1 MIKSFRPKPR
11 RSISTA
17 AVSPSM
23 ETSQPQSQFKSLKLI
38 PLGGVGDVT
47 KNMYIYEY
55 GDDILIADCGVGFP
69 DESMLGI
76 DLVIPDIS
84 YLKDKKEKIR
94 GIVITHGHDDHIGG
108 LPFLWP
114 ELNCPIYTP
123 KFAAGLIRSKFTEFH
138 LPKDVINEINPESTL
153 QLGVFALSFYQISH
167 SIPDTQGIV
176 IDTPVGRIIHQ
187 SDFKIDFTP
196 ISGQV
201 PEFAKIA
208 KASEQGVILMTIDAL
223 RSEKKGYNPT
233 ERTIEPVL
241 DRLTAKATGK
251 VLITTTSSN
260 VSRLQQA
267 VNVAVKNKR
276 KMAFVGRSMD
286 SNFQIARDLG
296 YLEVPPGLVIP
307 NDQIRKIPD
316 EQLLIMIA
324 GSQGQPESS
333 LSRAANHDHKFV
345 SIKKGDTVIFS
356 ADAIPSSE
364 MSQSNLIDK
373 LVKFGCDVHY
383 SAVTE
388 GVHVSGHAA
397 QEELKLMISLVKP
410 QYLVPI
416 GATFKGMKAFKNL
429 AVDLGYKPDNV
440 VLLDDGQTLEIRREG
455 VRLGERIAVKN
466 VYVDGLGV
474 GDVGNVVL
482 RDRQV
487 LAEEGVVMVI
497 IPVETRSG
505 QIVGDLD
512 IVTRGFVYEQESEG
526 LLDHAKKIVM
536 SDLEKRSDAFVDWR
550 FTRRQ
555 IEETLEKFLYEE
567 TKRRP
572 MILPIV
578 VEV

>member
-1 MIKSFRPKPR
+1 MNIKSFKPKFNRKP
-11 RSISTA
+11 ISAPEVAT
-17 AVSPSM
+17 PS
-23 ETSQPQSQFKSLKLI
+23 SVKSQFQSLKLI

-69 DESMLGI
+69 DEAMLGI
-76 DLVIPDIS
+76 DLVIPDIT
-84 YLKDKKEKIR
+84 YLKDKKSKIK
-94 GIVITHGHDDHIGG
+94 GLVITHGHDDHIGG

-114 ELNCPIYTP
+114 ELDCPIYAP
-123 KFAAGLIRSKFTEFH
+123 KFAAGLIRSKFSEFN

-153 QLGVFALSFYQISH
+153 TLGVFDLSFYQITH

-196 ISGQV
+196 VSGQA
-201 PEFAKIA
+201 PEFGKIA
-208 KASEQGVILMTIDAL
+208 RYSDKGIILMTIDAL
-223 RSEKKGYNPT
+223 RSEKKGYNAT
-233 ERTIEPVL
+233 ERTVEPVL
-241 DRLTAKATGK
+241 DRVVTKATGK

-267 VNVAVKNKR
+267 INIAARQGR

-286 SNFQIARDLG
+286 SNFQVARDLG
-296 YLEVPPGLVIP
+296 YLDVPPGLVIH
-307 NDQIRKIPD
+307 NDQIRKTPD
-316 EQLLIMIA
+316 DKLLIMIA

-345 SIKKGDTVIFS
+345 SLKKGDTVIFS

-364 MSQSNLIDK
+364 QSQSNLIDK
-373 LVKFGCDVHY
+373 LTKFGCDVHY

-397 QEELKLMISLVKP
+397 QEELKLMISLVNP
-410 QYLVPI
+410 RYLVPI

-429 AVDLGYKPDNV
+429 AMDLGYASDNV
-440 VLLDDGQTLEIRREG
+440 VLLDDGQTLEIRPEG
-455 VRLGERIAVKN
+455 VRFGEKIAVKN

-474 GDVGNVVL
+474 GDVGSVVL

-487 LAEEGVVMVI
+487 LAEEGIVMVI
-497 IPVETRSG
+497 IPVDLRDGSMA
-505 QIVGDLD
+505 GDID
-512 IVTRGFVYEQESEG
+512 IITRGFVFEQEASG
-526 LLDHAKKIVM
+526 LLDDAKKIVM
-536 SDLEKRSDAFVDWR
+536 SDLKNRADAFTDWR
-550 FTRRQ
+550 FTRRH
-555 IEETLEKFLYEE
+555 IEETLEKYLYEE